1 MPLTLAAIG
10 EVNKIKRISGNDDT
24 RRFLSSM
31 GFVTNEEIIVVSDIG
46 GNMIIKIKETRVALD
61 KNMAKR
67 IFI

>member
-1 MPLTLAAIG
+1 MPLTLAAVG

-31 GFVTNEEIIVVSDIG
+31 GFVTNEDIIVISDIG
-46 GNMIIKIKETRVALD
+46 GNMIIKVKEARVALD

>member
-1 MPLTLAAIG
+1 MPLTLAAVG

-31 GFVTNEEIIVVSDIG
+31 GFVTNEDIIVISDIG
-46 GNMIIKIKETRVALD
+46 GNMIIKVKETRVALD

>member
-1 MPLTLAAIG
+1 MPLTLAAVG

-24 RRFLSSM
+24 RRFLASM
-31 GFVTNEEIIVVSDIG
+31 GFVTNEDIIVISDIG
-46 GNMIIKIKETRVALD
+46 GNMIIKVKETRVALD